1 MTDPQEGD
9 SLGLP
14 FDFDIAVKDSAWA
27 DVLADP
33 DPVCARAILAALS
46 VIETPRHGEL
56 SIALVDD
63 AAIQTLNRDH
73 RSKDMPT
80 NVLSFPN
87 DGPAPLL
94 GDIVLARETLLREA
108 EEKGV
113 TAVDHA
119 VHLLIHSFLHLQ
131 GYSHDA
137 DEEAEL
143 MEGLEIKA
151 LASLG
156 IDNPYQIKEQSHS

>member
-14 FDFDIAVKDSAWA
+14 FDFDIAVKDAAWG
-27 DVLADP
+27 DILTDP
-33 DPVCARAILAALS
+33 HPICERAMGAALS
-46 VIETPRHGEL
+46 VLDNARHGEV

-63 AAIQTLNRDH
+63 AAIQILNRDH
-73 RSKDMPT
+73 RGKDVPT
-80 NVLSFPN
+80 NALSFPN

-108 EEKGV
+108 KEKGV

-131 GYSHDA
+131 GYTHEN
-137 DEEAEL
+137 DEEADL

-156 IDNPYQIKEQSHS
+156 IDNPYQIKEQSDS

>member
-1 MTDPQEGD
+1 MTDPQEGE

-14 FDFDIAVKDSAWA
+14 FDYDIAVKDSAWG
-27 DVLADP
+27 DVLEDP
-33 DPVCARAILAALS
+33 DPVCVRAIQAALS
-46 VIETPRHGEL
+46 VLENPRHGEL
-56 SIALVDD
+56 SIALLDD
-63 AAIQTLNRDH
+63 AAIQTLNREH
-73 RSKDMPT
+73 RGKDVPT

-94 GDIVLARETLLREA
+94 GDIVLARGTLLREA
-108 EEKGV
+108 EEKGIG
-113 TAVDHA
+113 AADHA

-131 GYSHDA
+131 GYTHEA
-137 DEEAEL
+137 DDEAVL

-156 IDNPYQIKEQSHS
+156 IDNPYQIKEQSNP

>member
-1 MTDPQEGD
+1 MTDPQEGE

-14 FDFDIAVKDSAWA
+14 FDYDIAVKDPAWG
-27 DVLADP
+27 DIFEDP
-33 DPVCARAILAALS
+33 DPVCVRAIQATLS
-46 VIETPRHGEL
+46 VLESPRHGEL
-56 SIALVDD
+56 SIALLDD
-63 AAIQTLNRDH
+63 AAIQILNRDH
-73 RSKDMPT
+73 RGKDAPT

-108 EEKGV
+108 KDKGV
-113 TAVDHA
+113 SAVDHA

-131 GYSHDA
+131 GCTHEA
-137 DEEAEL
+137 DQEANL

-156 IDNPYQIKEQSHS
+156 IDNPYQIKEQLDS